1 MKRIWHVSL
10 CVALWCAC
18 TFSVLAMDTAPAD
31 AASALA
37 VAEHTQPVVITD
49 PAVHMKNTN
58 KYYITSG
65 RVYDTVTGTMEG
77 ISREKTGL
85 PQDTGRYY
93 YRVEKNLTGDY
104 FYSVKAYDT
113 DSHILIGSYFV
124 AKDDSCVWKLQ
135 DNDDA
140 ILILGTPEKL
150 LEKADVTV
158 YPGKLPMGSFGILRV
173 RMPGRLPYDI
183 KVTSLNPSVADI
195 SEKMNIVPKSEGKAD
210 LVIDL
215 RMGNTVR
222 TITRTVK
229 VIETAD
235 SSDHDSGHRPIGIGI
250 GIGWGDGWHHHGHG
264 GIGIWV

>member
-10 CVALWCAC
+10 CTALWCAC
-18 TFSVLAMDTAPAD
+18 TLSVLASGTVVPAEAAPV
-31 AASALA
+31 
-37 VAEHTQPVVITD
+37 VAEQTQPVVITD

-58 KYYITSG
+58 KYYVTSG
-65 RVYDTVTGTMEG
+65 RVYDAVTGAVEG

-150 LEKADVTV
+150 LDKAEVTV
-158 YPGKLPMGSFGILRV
+158 YPGKLSMGSYGILRV

-183 KVTSLNPSVADI
+183 KITSLNPSVADI

-229 VIETAD
+229 VIEPAD
-235 SSDHDSGHRPIGIGI
+235 PSNHDSGRRPIGIGI
-250 GIGWGDGWHHHGHG
+250 GVGWHHHGHG

>member
-10 CVALWCAC
+10 CAALWCAC

-31 AASALA
+31 AASAPA

-77 ISREKTGL
+77 ISREKTRL

-140 ILILGTPEKL
+140 ILILGTPENFWKKRMSPCIRENFPWEVL
-150 LEKADVTV
+150 VSCVSACRD
-158 YPGKLPMGSFGILRV
+158 GCPMIS
-173 RMPGRLPYDI
+173 RLP
-183 KVTSLNPSVADI
+183 V
-195 SEKMNIVPKSEGKAD
+195 
-210 LVIDL
+210 
-215 RMGNTVR
+215 
-222 TITRTVK
+222 
-229 VIETAD
+229 
-235 SSDHDSGHRPIGIGI
+235 
-250 GIGWGDGWHHHGHG
+250 
-264 GIGIWV
+264 